1 MCRKIVKEEHFTFV
15 RLESKT
21 RSVGPG
27 HELIKLFSSS
37 AQLSMKFSLLINM
50 KMPTIVGIFIF
61 ISRENFMLSY
71 VFFFFF
77 FFFLI
82 WVLRPFQ
89 EYFTYIEPIVH
100 RRWAKT
106 GEPGEKPPDHP

>member
-1 MCRKIVKEEHFTFV
+1 MCRKIVREEHFIFV

-21 RSVGPG
+21 RRAGPG

-37 AQLSMKFSLLINM
+37 AQLRMKFSLLINM

-71 VFFFFF
+71 VQQER
-77 FFFLI
+77 I
-82 WVLRPFQ
+82 CNSNLRLVNMETFMLS
-89 EYFTYIEPIVH
+89 
-100 RRWAKT
+100 
-106 GEPGEKPPDHP
+106 